1 MTTRSRDVTTAEL
14 AILEKLW
21 ENEFVTLKQ
30 LAKWLYGGETASNI
44 STVQKLVSR
53 LESKGFVERDR
64 NQATKEARAVER
76 SMQECTDDLSEALP
90 ILNSAIRA
98 LNTLT
103 SSDITAV
110 KAMLNPPAGVRLVM
124 SAVCIML
131 QVAPDRVKDVEHP
144 TKKIDDFWGPA
155 RRLLADYNFLDR
167 LKS

>member
-64 NQATKEARAVER
+64 NHWPHRFRALVDRDRLITLRLQATA
-76 SMQECTDDLSEALP
+76 DDLCEGSMSTL
-90 ILNSAIRA
+90 LMNVFKSATFSPRQRKH
-98 LNTLT
+98 LR
-103 SSDITAV
+103 
-110 KAMLNPPAGVRLVM
+110 K
-124 SAVCIML
+124 
-131 QVAPDRVKDVEHP
+131 
-144 TKKIDDFWGPA
+144 
-155 RRLLADYNFLDR
+155 LLDELEGGH
-167 LKS
+167 S